1 MVRPLEH
8 GYPAPKRLNLRCL
21 ASLAAHGGWQML
33 CAKLWEVWTCQLEPK
48 SPHPTGSVFLVREEP
63 KNITTRLD
71 TIRLL
76 DRGSFTSDFLAE
88 DRPCCTFSSSPAIQ
102 RHKEGILL
110 GGFNLQLHV
119 LQCFAQCSGHSLTG
133 SCFERPSLLLNVFYT
148 EVTKCS
154 NTAKQSET
162 CPQVTCSQVF
172 ALQTTPSRLRA
183 STD

>member
-1 MVRPLEH
+1 MNMATPPQSASTFAALLPLQPMADGKCFVRSF
-8 GYPAPKRLNLRCL
+8 GRFGL
-21 ASLAAHGGWQML
+21 ASLSPRAH
-33 CAKLWEVWTCQLEPK
+33 TQL
-48 SPHPTGSVFLVREEP
+48 VQFFLVREEP

-133 SCFERPSLLLNVFYT
+133 SCFERPSQLLNVFYT